1 MKKKLSIVAPMY
13 NEEEMAPIF
22 YDVLSKIMD
31 NIKEKYD
38 SELVL
43 VNDGSK
49 DNTLKILKELKEK
62 DPRVHVISFSRNY
75 GQEPA
80 VTAGVKE
87 AHGDA
92 VIIMD
97 ADLQD
102 PPEII
107 YDLLKYYEEGYEVV
121 NAKRVDR
128 KKDTFLKRFT
138 AEQYYNVIYKLSG
151 KIKVPKNVGNYR
163 LISRRVVDILNALPE
178 KNHVFRVMVPYV
190 GFKTKEVEFVRPAR
204 PKGETKYNFK
214 AMFRLAGDSI
224 TSSSL
229 QPLLWSFKFGIG
241 LSAISFIALIICIV
255 FYILQKNSVYPFQV
269 WDNTFFI
276 TISVILLMFGLLFIF
291 LGIASQYIGRIF
303 TEVQNRPMYYIDENL
318 DSNIEEINNKD

>member
-31 NIKEKYD
+31 NISDRYD

-49 DNTLKILKELKEK
+49 DNTLQILKDLRKK
-62 DPRVHVISFSRNY
+62 DPRIHIISFSRNY

-87 AHGDA
+87 ASGDA
-92 VIIMD
+92 IIIMD

-102 PPEII
+102 PPELI

-128 KKDTFLKRFT
+128 KKDTFMKRFT

-151 KIKVPKNVGNYR
+151 KIRVPKNVGNYR

-190 GFKTKEVEFVRPAR
+190 GFKTKEVEFIRPAR

-214 AMFRLAGDSI
+214 SMFRLAGDSI
-224 TSSSL
+224 ASSSL
-229 QPLLWSFKFGIG
+229 RPLIWSFKLGIG
-241 LSAISFIALIICIV
+241 LSIVSLLALVVTTVFLVLQRCSINPFTYFGMEPFVIISFV
-255 FYILQKNSVYPFQV
+255 SF
-269 WDNTFFI
+269 
-276 TISVILLMFGLLFIF
+276 MFGLVFIF

-303 TEVQNRPMYYIDENL
+303 TEVQNRPLYYIDENL
-318 DSNIEEINNKD
+318 DSDINNK